1 MSVLPRK
8 MRNFATPYCLNRL
21 LADIIKKAHFRFIPL
36 MWNLDTFTKLVG
48 IMWEGRSSWFVFV
61 YQRNTSKWGCQ
72 FSLFN

>member
-8 MRNFATPYCLNRL
+8 MRNFATLYCLNGL

-48 IMWEGRSSWFVFV
+48 IM
-61 YQRNTSKWGCQ
+61 
-72 FSLFN
+72 